1 MQYPSEGKE
10 GRPLVVLLVGAP
22 GSGKTTFCNDVMS
35 AAQRHW
41 TRICQDIIANGKAG
55 TKSQCLQ
62 SANIALKDGKNV
74 LIDRCNLELEQRS
87 EFVKLG
93 GAQVDVHAVVLD
105 LPARVC
111 ISRSVK
117 RSGHEGNLQGGKA
130 AAVVNRMLQKRV
142 PPKLNEGFSRITF
155 CHDENN
161 VKNAVDVYSSLG
173 PCDNLPAGIF
183 GQKSTDA
190 KVQQGIMKFLKKV
203 DTDGNGSQNSVVNH
217 ESMRN
222 NPGVVDIPNI
232 IDVGKDKRGD
242 DLLQNA
248 HASDFQWDDA
258 PTLAFPSISTSDFQ
272 FNQEKASDVIVE
284 TVADFVRKVDNVR
297 LILVDLSPKSKMLSL
312 VKGKASK
319 AKVDT
324 SRFSTHTGDIT
335 RLHTEGGLHCN
346 VIANAANWRL
356 KPGGGG
362 VNAAIFSAGG
372 EALEISTKEQA
383 ETISPG
389 TSVLVPVPKTSVLYQ
404 REGVTYVIHVLGPN
418 MNPQRPNCL
427 KDDYVKGCKI
437 LRDAY
442 TSLFENFASLTRS
455 QKYQKELSGDFN
467 SGPSESIMVEQKT
480 KREGHHDSHSN
491 KRCAEDNI
499 VWAASKRS
507 AEGDLISQPG
517 TSGGEG
523 QYDGYDY
530 GDHDDFQSTPGSARA
545 DASTTDTVCRHIPD
559 TSDPPTSEVPRSS
572 DPAEDQVMNEIF
584 RPLLCHSVLIF
595 FDDILFYNTGWEEH
609 LTHVERVFSILRQHQ
624 LYAKQSKCSFGQ
636 EEVEYLGLLVSA
648 DGVKA
653 DPKKIESMLSW
664 PHPQT
669 VRALRG
675 FLGLTGYYRRFVKD
689 YSKISSPL
697 TLLLQK
703 DAFVWKAEAEAA
715 FQSLKGAMT
724 STPVLALS
732 DFTKEFV
739 LETDASD
746 VGIVAVLM
754 QEGRPLAFYTK
765 SKDDLENLTKI
776 EQRNER
782 TNHPTKSSWG
792 SWAHALHKVAMHPE
806 DYKDDVIEMS
816 DDYVVIIDLYPKA
829 KKHILVTSR
838 LPGVDSLSDIRRENL
853 PILKKMHD
861 VGLKWAEKFCSH
873 DPSLVFRLGYHSEAL
888 SHRKWHVAM
897 LVEICALE
905 KFVHV
910 IRPVFLMGRQFL
922 GAPSMRQLHLH
933 VISQD
938 FDSSHLRNKKHWNSF
953 NTKFFRD
960 SIDAMIEIE
969 KIGSATIEYEK
980 LLSSELRCHRCKSA
994 HPNISRLK
1002 SHIATCKSPFPSYLQ
1017 NGQLV
1022 FASSVSADSVGVKQ

>member
-1 MQYPSEGKE
+1 MASSPIDRSRICDILSEGKE

-183 GQKSTDA
+183 GQKSMDA

-222 NPGVVDIPNI
+222 NLGVVDIPNI
-232 IDVGKDKRGD
+232 IDVGKDKHGD

-248 HASDFQWDDA
+248 HASDFRWDDA

-312 VKGKASK
+312 VKGKTSK
-319 AKVDT
+319 SKVDT

-455 QKYQKELSGDFN
+455 QKELQEEDNLDWSYCWRCTVVGRESPECRMVKVIENPTSRSSEGAKIGVLSGDPRGQDELGN
-467 SGPSESIMVEQKT
+467 WKTEMKLEDITGRSGWPKGPSFF
-480 KREGHHDSHSN
+480 RP
-491 KRCAEDNI
+491 
-499 VWAASKRS
+499 WPPASL
-507 AEGDLISQPG
+507 D
-517 TSGGEG
+517 
-523 QYDGYDY
+523 
-530 GDHDDFQSTPGSARA
+530 
-545 DASTTDTVCRHIPD
+545 V
-559 TSDPPTSEVPRSS
+559 EVP
-572 DPAEDQVMNEIF
+572 PAKELGTETEDKE
-584 RPLLCHSVLIF
+584 
-595 FDDILFYNTGWEEH
+595 
-609 LTHVERVFSILRQHQ
+609 VESE
-624 LYAKQSKCSFGQ
+624 
-636 EEVEYLGLLVSA
+636 EEVEKG
-648 DGVKA
+648 DG
-653 DPKKIESMLSW
+653 E
-664 PHPQT
+664 
-669 VRALRG
+669 
-675 FLGLTGYYRRFVKD
+675 RRNSPSDERWMREPEQQVAEHQRDSNFAG
-689 YSKISSPL
+689 SRRISHI
-697 TLLLQK
+697 TLLSTRVPHK
-703 DAFVWKAEAEAA
+703 DMFGGTWFQLVDGGTKSVNVAGTLKDPRRNEKRRSRGKEKAEGSGMLEDGRREAIDEKTSRGERVVLVR
-715 FQSLKGAMT
+715 FGNLHLEHKGT
-724 STPVLALS
+724 GDIKNVTILALGDTILLWS
-732 DFTKEFV
+732 IRTRGLVKNAELRAESREVFLVCKSSLGTRLFGMARSPRNFWNGEV
-739 LETDASD
+739 ASQL
-746 VGIVAVLM
+746 I
-754 QEGRPLAFYTK
+754 E
-765 SKDDLENLTKI
+765 

-816 DDYVVIIDLYPKA
+816 DDYVVINDLYPKA
-829 KKHILVTSR
+829 KKHILVISR
-838 LPGVDSLSDIRRENL
+838 LPRVDSLADIRRENL

-873 DPSLVFRLGYHSEAL
+873 DPSLVFRLGYHS
-888 SHRKWHVAM
+888 
-897 LVEICALE
+897 I
-905 KFVHV
+905 
-910 IRPVFLMGRQFL
+910 
-922 GAPSMRQLHLH
+922 PSMRQLHLH

-938 FDSSHLRNKKHWNSF
+938 FDSSHLKKKKHWNSF
-953 NTKFFRD
+953 NNKFFRD
-960 SIDAMIEIE
+960 SIDSMIEIE
-969 KIGSATIEYEK
+969 KIGSATIEHEK

-994 HPNISRLK
+994 HPNIPRLK
-1002 SHIATCKSPFPSYLQ
+1002 SHIATCKSPFPSHLQ

-1022 FASSVSADSVGVKQ
+1022 FASSVSSDSVGVKQ